1 LLLSAFF
8 LVVEL
13 QDRRF
18 ATRLRLTLH
27 QLIEQGA
34 EDDSVEDLF
43 AESLSQM

>member
-1 LLLSAFF
+1 LRSAFF

-13 QDRRF
+13 PHRRF
-18 ATRLRLTLH
+18 PKRLLLTLH